1 MMARTVSLPER
12 IYPTSINSATWT
24 KLDMNYLNEPSPFP
38 EVLKEEEEEGEISKG
53 GKGSSK
59 GMLALPSKPADPV
72 DLYKILKKARSD
84 REKLAYTAQYVVR
97 YPGDFEDL
105 EARLDK
111 YLNLMDY
118 ESSRRDF
125 LSVNV
130 WTEGK
135 LFFCAQQSVHVR
147 YAHSDSILL
156 FSFPMRLRFP
166 CSATCCLW
174 TYKSSTRGHQQL
186 GLLF

>member
-1 MMARTVSLPER
+1 
-12 IYPTSINSATWT
+12 
-24 KLDMNYLNEPSPFP
+24 MNYLNEPSPFP

-53 GKGSSK
+53 GKGSSR

-97 YPGDFEDL
+97 YPGDFGDL

-130 WTEGK
+130 WTESK
-135 LFFCAQQSVHVR
+135 PFFVHSKAFIFDMLILTRHFFFHFLCASVFLVQLLAAYGRTKAVQEGTSNLGYYSDLKAIQQKV
-147 YAHSDSILL
+147 
-156 FSFPMRLRFP
+156 
-166 CSATCCLW
+166 
-174 TYKSSTRGHQQL
+174 G
-186 GLLF
+186 

>member
-1 MMARTVSLPER
+1 MARTVSLPER

-24 KLDMNYLNEPSPFP
+24 KLDMNHLDEPSPFP
-38 EVLKEEEEEGEISKG
+38 KVLEEEEGGGRENSKAS
-53 GKGSSK
+53 KDSTK

-130 WTEGK
+130 WTGK
-135 LFFCAQQSVHVR
+135 RMPFFFCDSQQKRSCPM
-147 YAHSDSILL
+147 
-156 FSFPMRLRFP
+156 FS
-166 CSATCCLW
+166 
-174 TYKSSTRGHQQL
+174 Y
-186 GLLF
+186 